1 MVFKRKIYD
10 RMLNWKKTRNGKSAL
25 LIEGARRIG
34 KSTIVEEFAKQEYKS
49 YILIDFSKTD
59 SKIRNIF
66 KNHLTELD
74 VFFQLLQVQTNKKLH
89 TRDSLIVFD
98 EIQKYPRAREAIK
111 ALVEDGRYDYIETG
125 SLISIKENVEDIL
138 IPSEEH
144 SIRMYPMD
152 FEEFCMACG
161 EEQLLDYIK
170 TCFDKKIEV
179 ERDIHQKAMLLIK
192 QYLIVGGMPQSV
204 NAYLEGGK
212 SFFEADIVKRE
223 ILSLYR
229 KDIQKASK
237 KYMTKTLQI
246 YDGIPGYL
254 SKHEKR
260 VKIND
265 IDAGQVTN
273 SLGDAFFWLADSMIA
288 NECFGCNDPNVGLS
302 LNEDRT
308 YVKCY
313 MGDTGLLFSHAFSEK
328 EITEGELYKKLL
340 NDRLSINKGMLF
352 ENLVAQMLV
361 ANGHDLYFYTHYN
374 SEKHRNDI
382 EIDFMV
388 SNGSKT
394 NYKIN
399 PVEVKSSKNYTTTSL
414 TAFKNKYKKRVETSY
429 VIHPKNLRTD
439 NEIMY
444 MPVYMTFLL

>member
-1 MVFKRKIYD
+1 
-10 RMLNWKKTRNGKSAL
+10 MLNWKKTRNGKSAL

-49 YILIDFSKTD
+49 YILIDFSKVD
-59 SKIRNIF
+59 SKIKNIF

-74 VFFQLLQVQTNKKLH
+74 MFFQLLQVQTNKKLYP
-89 TRDSLIVFD
+89 RESLVIFD

-111 ALVEDGRYDYIETG
+111 SLVEDGRYDYIETG

-170 TCFDKKIEV
+170 TCFDKKMEV

-192 QYLIVGGMPQSV
+192 QYMIVGGMPQSV

-212 SFFEADIVKRE
+212 NLFQADIVKRE

-237 KYMTKTLQI
+237 KYMTKILQI

-260 VKIND
+260 VTINN

-313 MGDTGLLFSHAFSEK
+313 MGDTGLLLSHAFSEK

-374 SEKHRNDI
+374 SEKHRNDM
-382 EIDFMV
+382 EIDFML

-414 TAFKNKYKKRVETSY
+414 TSFRSKYKKRVETSY
-429 VIHPKNLRTD
+429 VIHPKNLRID

>member
-1 MVFKRKIYD
+1 MRCSKARGVERIIPCVFLQIWLSNTLR
-10 RMLNWKKTRNGKSAL
+10 
-25 LIEGARRIG
+25 
-34 KSTIVEEFAKQEYKS
+34 F
-49 YILIDFSKTD
+49 FTD
-59 SKIRNIF
+59 SNILYLALF
-66 KNHLTELD
+66 YN
-74 VFFQLLQVQTNKKLH
+74 
-89 TRDSLIVFD
+89 S
-98 EIQKYPRAREAIK
+98 RAREAIK

-179 ERDIHQKAMLLIK
+179 ERDI
-192 QYLIVGGMPQSV
+192 Y
-204 NAYLEGGK
+204 
-212 SFFEADIVKRE
+212 
-223 ILSLYR
+223 
-229 KDIQKASK
+229 QKASK

-260 VKIND
+260 VTISN

-288 NECFGCNDPNVGLS
+288 NECFGGNDPNVGLS

-313 MGDTGLLFSHAFSEK
+313 MGDTGLLLSHAFSEK

-361 ANGHDLYFYTHYN
+361 ANDYDLYFYTHYN
-374 SEKHRNDI
+374 PDKHRNDI
-382 EIDFMV
+382 EIDFML

-399 PVEVKSSKNYTTTSL
+399 PVEVKSSKNYTTTSV
-414 TAFKNKYKKRVETSY
+414 TSFRNKYKKRVETSY
-429 VIHPKNLRTD
+429 VIHPKNLRID

>member
-1 MVFKRKIYD
+1 
-10 RMLNWKKTRNGKSAL
+10 MLNWKKTRNGKSAL

-34 KSTIVEEFAKQEYKS
+34 KSTIVEEFAKKEYKS
-49 YILIDFSKTD
+49 YILIDFSKVD
-59 SKIRNIF
+59 SKIKNIF

-237 KYMTKTLQI
+237 KYMTKILQI

-313 MGDTGLLFSHAFSEK
+313 MGDTGLLLSHAFSEK

-374 SEKHRNDI
+374 SEKHRNDM
-382 EIDFMV
+382 EIDFML

-414 TAFKNKYKKRVETSY
+414 ASFRNKYKKRVETSY
-429 VIHPKNLRTD
+429 VIHPKNLRID

>member
-1 MVFKRKIYD
+1 MRF
-10 RMLNWKKTRNGKSAL
+10 
-25 LIEGARRIG
+25 
-34 KSTIVEEFAKQEYKS
+34 F
-49 YILIDFSKTD
+49 TD
-59 SKIRNIF
+59 SNILYLALF
-66 KNHLTELD
+66 YNSR
-74 VFFQLLQVQTNKKLH
+74 V
-89 TRDSLIVFD
+89 
-98 EIQKYPRAREAIK
+98 REAIK

-161 EEQLLDYIK
+161 EEQLLDFI
-170 TCFDKKIEV
+170 
-179 ERDIHQKAMLLIK
+179 
-192 QYLIVGGMPQSV
+192 
-204 NAYLEGGK
+204 
-212 SFFEADIVKRE
+212 
-223 ILSLYR
+223 
-229 KDIQKASK
+229 
-237 KYMTKTLQI
+237 KTLQI

-260 VKIND
+260 VTINN

-273 SLGDAFFWLADSMIA
+273 ILGDA
-288 NECFGCNDPNVGLS
+288 
-302 LNEDRT
+302 
-308 YVKCY
+308 
-313 MGDTGLLFSHAFSEK
+313 GLLLSHAFSEK

-340 NDRLSINKGMLF
+340 NDRLSINKGML
-352 ENLVAQMLV
+352 
-361 ANGHDLYFYTHYN
+361 
-374 SEKHRNDI
+374 
-382 EIDFMV
+382 

-394 NYKIN
+394 NYKID

-429 VIHPKNLRTD
+429 VIHPKNLRID

>member
-1 MVFKRKIYD
+1 
-10 RMLNWKKTRNGKSAL
+10 
-25 LIEGARRIG
+25 
-34 KSTIVEEFAKQEYKS
+34 
-49 YILIDFSKTD
+49 
-59 SKIRNIF
+59 
-66 KNHLTELD
+66 
-74 VFFQLLQVQTNKKLH
+74 
-89 TRDSLIVFD
+89 
-98 EIQKYPRAREAIK
+98 
-111 ALVEDGRYDYIETG
+111 
-125 SLISIKENVEDIL
+125 
-138 IPSEEH
+138 
-144 SIRMYPMD
+144 MYPMD

-192 QYLIVGGMPQSV
+192 QYMIVGGMPKSV

-260 VKIND
+260 VTINN

-313 MGDTGLLFSHAFSEK
+313 MGDTGLLLSHAFSEK

-361 ANGHDLYFYTHYN
+361 SNDYDLYFYTHYN
-374 SEKHRNDI
+374 PDKHRNDI
-382 EIDFMV
+382 EIDFML

-414 TAFKNKYKKRVETSY
+414 TSFRNKYKKRVETSY
-429 VIHPKNLRTD
+429 VIHPKNLRID

>member
-1 MVFKRKIYD
+1 MRCSKARGVEGIIPCAFLQISQYNTLRFFTDFDILY
-10 RMLNWKKTRNGKSAL
+10 LAL
-25 LIEGARRIG
+25 FYN
-34 KSTIVEEFAKQEYKS
+34 S
-49 YILIDFSKTD
+49 
-59 SKIRNIF
+59 
-66 KNHLTELD
+66 
-74 VFFQLLQVQTNKKLH
+74 
-89 TRDSLIVFD
+89 
-98 EIQKYPRAREAIK
+98 RAREAIK

-192 QYLIVGGMPQSV
+192 QYMIVGGMPQSV

-260 VKIND
+260 VTINN

-313 MGDTGLLFSHAFSEK
+313 MGDTGLLLSHAFSEK

-340 NDRLSINKGMLF
+340 NDRLSINKGML
-352 ENLVAQMLV
+352 
-361 ANGHDLYFYTHYN
+361 
-374 SEKHRNDI
+374 
-382 EIDFMV
+382 

-414 TAFKNKYKKRVETSY
+414 TSFRNKYKKRVETSY
-429 VIHPKNLRTD
+429 VIHPKNLRID

>member
-1 MVFKRKIYD
+1 
-10 RMLNWKKTRNGKSAL
+10 MLNWKKTRNGKSAL

-74 VFFQLLQVQTNKKLH
+74 VFFQLLQVQTNKKLYP
-89 TRDSLIVFD
+89 RESLIIFD

-111 ALVEDGRYDYIETG
+111 SLVEDGRYDYIETG

-170 TCFDKKIEV
+170 TCFDKKMEV

-192 QYLIVGGMPQSV
+192 QYMIVGGMPQSV

-212 SFFEADIVKRE
+212 NLFQADIVKRE

-237 KYMTKTLQI
+237 KYMTKILQI

-313 MGDTGLLFSHAFSEK
+313 MGDTGLLLSHAFSEK

-374 SEKHRNDI
+374 SEKHRNDM
-382 EIDFMV
+382 EIDFML

-414 TAFKNKYKKRVETSY
+414 TSFRSKYKKRVETSY
-429 VIHPKNLRTD
+429 VIHPKNLRID